1 MSAERITRRE
11 MLKRLIVAPIG
22 AAVLTTLE
30 VRQASAATMQPY
42 HDPYFV
48 AVLWEGRTRCDSLW
62 RSLKGDV
69 VAILPTV
76 QGTTPYDRLYWTGY
90 ALGSAP
96 VNVNMRVL
104 ARAVDH
110 NGVPLGNGWRAIGQA
125 TIQTPP
131 QRWFRVEIPEGHW
144 DEYRIEVRSATPRL
158 VYSRV
163 IASQG
168 YWKE

>member
-11 MLKRLIVAPIG
+11 MLKRLIIAPVG

-30 VRQASAATMQPY
+30 VREAAACQQRY
-42 HDPYFV
+42 YEPYFV

-62 RSLKGDV
+62 RNLTGDV
-69 VAILPTV
+69 VPILPTV
-76 QGTTPYDRLYWTGY
+76 RGATPYDRPYWTGY
-90 ALGSAP
+90 ALGNAP
-96 VNVNMRVL
+96 VNVNMRVW
-104 ARAVDH
+104 ARAVDL
-110 NGVPLGNGWRAIGQA
+110 NGMPLGNGWRAAGQA

-131 QRWFRVEIPEGHW
+131 LRWFRVEIPEGHW

-158 VYSRV
+158 VYPRL
-163 IASQG
+163 IGSQG

>member
-1 MSAERITRRE
+1 LS
-11 MLKRLIVAPIG
+11 RLLAQR
-22 AAVLTTLE
+22 ALTTLE

-42 HDPYFV
+42 YDPYFV

-69 VAILPTV
+69 VPVLPDCA
-76 QGTTPYDRLYWTGY
+76 GHD
-90 ALGSAP
+90 ALRPPLLDGLRAGQ
-96 VNVNMRVL
+96 RARECEY
-104 ARAVDH
+104 ARAGARGRPQRRHHWATAGD
-110 NGVPLGNGWRAIGQA
+110 AIGQA

-131 QRWFRVEIPEGHW
+131 MRWFRVEIPEGHW

>member
-42 HDPYFV
+42 YDPYFV

-69 VAILPTV
+69 VPVLPTV

-104 ARAVDH
+104 AR
-110 NGVPLGNGWRAIGQA
+110 GR
-125 TIQTPP
+125 P
-131 QRWFRVEIPEGHW
+131 QRRTAGQWV
-144 DEYRIEVRSATPRL
+144 ATHRTSHHPDPADALVPRGNPRRAL
-158 VYSRV
+158 
-163 IASQG
+163 G
-168 YWKE
+168 